1 MQNTVARIDL
11 GAIRANAAHLKR
23 LAGGAKFYA
32 VVKADAYGHGAVPV
46 ARALSGIADAFCVA
60 IVDEGVELRV
70 SGTDA
75 PVLVLAPPM
84 DGDDVRRMAAYGLQA
99 TVCDERTARLCAG
112 LKVHIKVNTGMNRY
126 GCAPRELPAV
136 LSAAEKCSVVGVYS
150 HMYAPHIADCAAEQL
165 GLFSAC
171 ADRVK
176 SIFPSAVAHVSATAG
191 TLMGGEYVMDGVR
204 CGIGLYGYA
213 PAGFADGA
221 LRPALKVYARRVQ
234 TFRPPV
240 GRGAGYSAAAHD
252 YARLSSYR
260 AGYADGF
267 ARTLP
272 LGEGNLCM
280 DAFVSQSEDEELC
293 IFSDADEY
301 AARCGTISYEALCA
315 VTKRSLRV
323 YEG

>member
-1 MQNTVARIDL
+1 M
-11 GAIRANAAHLKR
+11 
-23 LAGGAKFYA
+23 
-32 VVKADAYGHGAVPV
+32 
-46 ARALSGIADAFCVA
+46 
-60 IVDEGVELRV
+60 
-70 SGTDA
+70 
-75 PVLVLAPPM
+75 
-84 DGDDVRRMAAYGLQA
+84 
-99 TVCDERTARLCAG
+99 
-112 LKVHIKVNTGMNRY
+112 
-126 GCAPRELPAV
+126 
-136 LSAAEKCSVVGVYS
+136 
-150 HMYAPHIADCAAEQL
+150 
-165 GLFSAC
+165 
-171 ADRVK
+171 
-176 SIFPSAVAHVSATAG
+176 
-191 TLMGGEYVMDGVR
+191 
-204 CGIGLYGYA
+204 
-213 PAGFADGA
+213 
-221 LRPALKVYARRVQ
+221 YARRVQ